1 MDKKSKVLKF
11 ENKNTRNP
19 NLVTVEWRD
28 ILGTSGR
35 EKPSELTPPTFW
47 TTGYLI
53 HKCDQIIKVA
63 HTKDEAGEWTGISAF
78 PSGCVKRIK
87 NNPS

>member
-1 MDKKSKVLKF
+1 MENPKKVLKF
-11 ENKNTRNP
+11 ENKKTRHP
-19 NLVTVEWRD
+19 KLVTVECRD
-28 ILGTSGR
+28 ILGTSGW
-35 EKPSELTPPTFW
+35 EKPSEVNPPSFW

-63 HTKDEAGEWTGISAF
+63 HTKDEAGEWSGITAF
-78 PSGCVKRIK
+78 PTGCVKRIK